1 MQEATG
7 CMHACPRNIRKQLS
21 LSILGTTLYAGV
33 YDFHL
38 ETFCCIVRLTTISE
52 MKVFLISRSSH
63 AFNTVTGSFNYKSM
77 YV

>member
-1 MQEATG
+1 MQEATGCMHACMPTFTNFHYLSLTFITHFHYQEATG

-38 ETFCCIVRLTTISE
+38 ETFC
-52 MKVFLISRSSH
+52 
-63 AFNTVTGSFNYKSM
+63 
-77 YV
+77 